1 MRDRDG
7 GEAVKEGLDLGGEGG
22 MDVVYFDVEGM
33 VVLRQGSLAFC
44 KGDLT
49 LRKALDSI
57 VKFIESDLTRVMLR
71 HGARQVGPV

>member
-33 VVLRQGSLAFC
+33 VVLRQGSLAFG